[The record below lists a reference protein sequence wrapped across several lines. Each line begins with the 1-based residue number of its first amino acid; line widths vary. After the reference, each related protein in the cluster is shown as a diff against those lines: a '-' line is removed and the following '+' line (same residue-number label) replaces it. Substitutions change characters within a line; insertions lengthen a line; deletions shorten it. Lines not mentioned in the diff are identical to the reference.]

1 MNDALSHWYKYALL
15 ALISVLL
22 PLLVLKAVGVLPT
35 YVAEVVMS
43 EEGSWK
49 RFIPLLALLL
59 SLSYFG
65 NELQLP
71 LKYYL
76 LSLIFPLAAQLTPGS
91 ALGLSAALFLL
102 VLAFDY
108 KKHQVGSALAHAAL
122 GFLFSWSVL
131 LLPVLLLNAALRK
144 EERTHYLTSSF
155 GLVGGVVWALVIG
168 FKIQQVIP
176 TAPEAMFSWRVLVLE
191 RFDVFFLLML
201 ATALF
206 LSFLFK
212 RGQGAFLHKSG
223 RFSRTALSFVILF
236 LMLAF
241 FLGGRSI
248 VEAASLV
255 LGPLIGLYFVYFDS
269 EERWV
274 KLVIFA
280 LTGFVGL
287 ACLSLEEASL
297 TSSAQVLVFIFL
309 LPLWMINRTWSTFL
323 VLLTLFGVKLFVLIA
338 QFQG

>member
-22 PLLVLKAVGVLPT
+22 PLLIFKAAGVLPT
-35 YVAEVVMS
+35 YLAEVALI
-43 EEGSWK
+43 EAGSWK
-49 RFIPLLALLL
+49 RFFPLLVLLL

-65 NELQLP
+65 NELKLP

-91 ALGLSAALFLL
+91 ALGLSAALFLIA
-102 VLAFDY
+102 LAFDY
-108 KKHQVGSALAHAAL
+108 KKHQVGSALTHAAL
-122 GFLFSWSVL
+122 GFLFSWSAL

-155 GLVGGVVWALVIG
+155 GLVGGVVWALVLG

-176 TAPEAMFSWRVLVLE
+176 TAPEAMFSWRVLFLE

-201 ATALF
+201 AIALF

-223 RFSRTALSFVILF
+223 SFSRTALSFVL
-236 LMLAF
+236 LLLLLAF
-241 FLGGRSI
+241 FLGGKSV

-255 LGPLIGLYFVYFDS
+255 LGPIIGLYFVYFDS
-269 EERWV
+269 EERGV

-280 LTGFVGL
+280 LIAFVGL

-297 TSSAQVLVFIFL
+297 TRSAQVLVFIFF